1 MLLKLILLGVTITAG
16 RLCQPSLSLQC
27 YPWRAKQPTN
37 ERHVGCWQAEL
48 AASAARGLGGANFE
62 IPVSPRGAEP
72 GFFFCFSLFF
82 ILFFRL
88 GCPAWANFILCPHSC
103 PSWAGYLARLGG
115 LVAISQVGFA
125 LITQGV
131 ATRAFLRWNPV
142 YLLKIE
148 FSQKTQT

>member
-1 MLLKLILLGVTITAG
+1 MPKFTRVAGPPRTCHTRVTRDEPCTYWRLLLLPAEVTALATRGPA
-16 RLCQPSLSLQC
+16 L
-27 YPWRAKQPTN
+27 RAKFDSRFYSRQEGRKRAFPF
-37 ERHVGCWQAEL
+37 VFL
-48 AASAARGLGGANFE
+48 YFY
-62 IPVSPRGAEP
+62 
-72 GFFFCFSLFF
+72 F
-82 ILFFRL
+82 FFRL

-103 PSWAGYLARLGG
+103 PSWVGSLARLGG